1 MEFIKGYENLYK
13 INKQGEIYS
22 CGKGIIMKPQETE
35 DGYLYVNLIGFDKEG
50 NKKKIKHRIHRLLA
64 LQYIPNPDNKP
75 EIDHIDR
82 NKHNNSLDN
91 LRWVSKI
98 ENRNN
103 RPDIIENLT
112 EEQKEE
118 RLNKIKQYKKEW
130 AEKDRRE
137 KGIQIKAEMNK
148 SKTPEY
154 KVEQSRK
161 YRAKMTPEQKAEHLK
176 KRRENRKP
184 LTEEQKE
191 KAKERA
197 RKRREKIKNDEELK
211 EKIREYKK
219 NKATEYRNK
228 KKLT

>member
-13 INKQGEIYS
+13 INKKGEIYS

-35 DGYLYVNLIGFDKEG
+35 DGYLYVNLRGFDKEG
-50 NKKKIKHRIHRLLA
+50 NKKKIKHSIHRLLA

-82 NKHNNSLDN
+82 NKKNNDLSN

-103 RPDIIENLT
+103 RDDIIENLS
-112 EEQKEE
+112 EEQKKE
-118 RLNKIKQYKKEW
+118 RDDKIREYKKHW
-130 AEKDRRE
+130 AENKRRE
-137 KGIQIKAEMNK
+137 KGCQIKAEMNK
-148 SKTPEY
+148 SKTSEY
-154 KVEQSRK
+154 KAEQSRK
-161 YRAKMTPEQKAEHLK
+161 YRAKMTSEQKEEHLK

-191 KAKERA
+191 KAKERT
-197 RKRREKIKNDEELK
+197 RKQREKIKN
-211 EKIREYKK
+211 Y
-219 NKATEYRNK
+219 
-228 KKLT
+228 